1 MQTAGAP
8 RFPGGETMLP
18 STDSTIADVTHHV
31 QDVLTDLL
39 AGESGR
45 PDIQL
50 VAARMGTSV
59 RTLQR
64 RLLAAGLTYSH
75 VLQEARC
82 AAAREMLM
90 DHQRRISEVA
100 RRLGY
105 SDPAHF
111 TRAFRR
117 WMGCAPRDLRRR
129 H

>member
-1 MQTAGAP
+1 
-8 RFPGGETMLP
+8 MLP
-18 STDSTIADVTHHV
+18 EADSMGADVTHRV
-31 QDVLTDLL
+31 ADVVADLL
-39 AGESGR
+39 AADSGR
-45 PDIQL
+45 PDIQV

-75 VLQEARC
+75 VLQQARC
-82 AAAREMLM
+82 AAAREMLE
-90 DHQRRISEVA
+90 DRQRRISEVA

-117 WMGCAPRDLRRR
+117 WMGFAPRDLRRGR
-129 H
+129 

>member
-1 MQTAGAP
+1 MERSSG
-8 RFPGGETMLP
+8 
-18 STDSTIADVTHHV
+18 DSVIADVKHRV
-31 QDVLTDLL
+31 EGVLVDLL
-39 AGESGR
+39 AADSVR
-45 PDIQL
+45 PDIQI

-75 VLQEARC
+75 VLQQTRC
-82 AAAREMLM
+82 AAAREMLK
-90 DHQRRISEVA
+90 DRQQRISEVA

-117 WMGCAPRDLRRR
+117 WMGFAPRDLRRR
-129 H
+129 C

>member
-1 MQTAGAP
+1 
-8 RFPGGETMLP
+8 MLP
-18 STDSTIADVTHHV
+18 RADSTSADVTHRVEHV
-31 QDVLTDLL
+31 LADLL
-39 AGESGR
+39 AADSGR

-75 VLQEARC
+75 VLQQARL

-90 DHQRRISEVA
+90 DRQRRISEVA

-117 WMGCAPRDLRRR
+117 WMGCAPRELRRR

>member
-1 MQTAGAP
+1 
-8 RFPGGETMLP
+8 
-18 STDSTIADVTHHV
+18 V
-31 QDVLTDLL
+31 QHLLADLL
-39 AGESGR
+39 TSDGER
-45 PDIQL
+45 PDIQV

-64 RLLAAGLTYSH
+64 RLLAEGLTYSH

-82 AAAREMLM
+82 AAAREMLQ
-90 DHQRRISEVA
+90 DRQRRISEVA

-117 WMGCAPRDLRRR
+117 WMGCAPRDLRRG

>member
-1 MQTAGAP
+1 MP
-8 RFPGGETMLP
+8 
-18 STDSTIADVTHHV
+18 DVTHRV
-31 QDVLTDLL
+31 QHLLQDLL
-39 AGESGR
+39 TSDGGR
-45 PDIQL
+45 PDIQV

-64 RLLAAGLTYSH
+64 RLLAEGLTYSH

-82 AAAREMLM
+82 AAAREMLQ